1 MFVWAGYLS
10 AEFVVP
16 FSSRSLALKLSTSL
30 SENIIIWVK
39 TLLYFTQMIIF
50 SPNTTFWTKKVSFDN
65 FFMLTWEWENKSD
78 RKKKPQIPSQ
88 RLLSLILSLKMSNWT
103 NKQTKVKLFCKFIES
118 FDHGSAKIR
127 NGDFQT
133 GFFGAERDK
142 TLVMTGIH
150 KWSHAQ
156 YFTTR
161 LHLIF
166 NCTLSSVEL
175 RQQRHAWPKLE
186 CPETFFFC
194 FAFTVQPFFFF

>member
-1 MFVWAGYLS
+1 MV
-10 AEFVVP
+10 
-16 FSSRSLALKLSTSL
+16 TC
-30 SENIIIWVK
+30 
-39 TLLYFTQMIIF
+39 TIF
-50 SPNTTFWTKKVSFDN
+50 HNTFA
-65 FFMLTWEWENKSD
+65 SD
-78 RKKKPQIPSQ
+78 LQ
-88 RLLSLILSLKMSNWT
+88 LMSIWT
-103 NKQTKVKLFCKFIES
+103 NKQTKTLFCKLIER
-118 FDHGSAKIR
+118 FDHGSVKIR

-166 NCTLSSVEL
+166 NCTLNSVEL

-186 CPETFFFC
+186 CPKTFFC
-194 FAFTVQPFFFF
+194 FAFAVQPFFFRAVWEIILPTENDQRPKQLTEVKVFSVNTLTWNTKVLG

>member
-1 MFVWAGYLS
+1 MVTCTIFHNMFA
-10 AEFVVP
+10 
-16 FSSRSLALKLSTSL
+16 
-30 SENIIIWVK
+30 
-39 TLLYFTQMIIF
+39 
-50 SPNTTFWTKKVSFDN
+50 
-65 FFMLTWEWENKSD
+65 SD
-78 RKKKPQIPSQ
+78 LQ
-88 RLLSLILSLKMSNWT
+88 LMSIWT
-103 NKQTKVKLFCKFIES
+103 NKQTKTLFCKLIER
-118 FDHGSAKIR
+118 FDHGSVKIR

-186 CPETFFFC
+186 CPETFFLLCLCCSTFC
-194 FAFTVQPFFFF
+194 FVTVGEIILPIENDQRPKQLTEAKVFWCWYFDLDHQSFRLKNELLVSLNNVLTKAF

>member
-1 MFVWAGYLS
+1 MVTCTIFHNMFA
-10 AEFVVP
+10 
-16 FSSRSLALKLSTSL
+16 
-30 SENIIIWVK
+30 
-39 TLLYFTQMIIF
+39 
-50 SPNTTFWTKKVSFDN
+50 
-65 FFMLTWEWENKSD
+65 SD
-78 RKKKPQIPSQ
+78 LQ
-88 RLLSLILSLKMSNWT
+88 LMSIWT
-103 NKQTKVKLFCKFIES
+103 NKQTKTLFCKLIER
-118 FDHGSAKIR
+118 FDHGSVKIR

-186 CPETFFFC
+186 CPETFFLLC
-194 FAFTVQPFFFF
+194 LCCSSFFFSNGRRNNPSHREWPKAKTIDWSQGF

>member
-1 MFVWAGYLS
+1 MF
-10 AEFVVP
+10 
-16 FSSRSLALKLSTSL
+16 
-30 SENIIIWVK
+30 
-39 TLLYFTQMIIF
+39 
-50 SPNTTFWTKKVSFDN
+50 
-65 FFMLTWEWENKSD
+65 
-78 RKKKPQIPSQ
+78 RKI
-88 RLLSLILSLKMSNWT
+88 
-103 NKQTKVKLFCKFIES
+103 IES
-118 FDHGSAKIR
+118 FDHGSVKIR

-186 CPETFFFC
+186 CPGTFFWLCLCCSTLF
-194 FAFTVQPFFFF
+194 FLTVGEIILLTENDQRPKQLCEAKVFIVDTLTWTTKVLG

>member
-1 MFVWAGYLS
+1 LQIWKVLS
-10 AEFVVP
+10 GF
-16 FSSRSLALKLSTSL
+16 
-30 SENIIIWVK
+30 
-39 TLLYFTQMIIF
+39 Y
-50 SPNTTFWTKKVSFDN
+50 
-65 FFMLTWEWENKSD
+65 
-78 RKKKPQIPSQ
+78 
-88 RLLSLILSLKMSNWT
+88 
-103 NKQTKVKLFCKFIES
+103 
-118 FDHGSAKIR
+118 HGSAKIR

-186 CPETFFFC
+186 CPETFFFALPLL
-194 FAFTVQPFFFF
+194 FNPFFLTLGEIILHTQNDQRPKQLAEANVFIVYTLALATKVAKQ

>member
-1 MFVWAGYLS
+1 
-10 AEFVVP
+10 
-16 FSSRSLALKLSTSL
+16 
-30 SENIIIWVK
+30 
-39 TLLYFTQMIIF
+39 
-50 SPNTTFWTKKVSFDN
+50 
-65 FFMLTWEWENKSD
+65 
-78 RKKKPQIPSQ
+78 
-88 RLLSLILSLKMSNWT
+88 MSNWT
-103 NKQTKVKLFCKFIES
+103 NKQTNLKLFCKSIES
-118 FDHGSAKIR
+118 YDHGSVKIR

-186 CPETFFFC
+186 CPETFFFALPLL
-194 FAFTVQPFFFF
+194 FNPFFFLTVGEIILPTENDQRPNQLAKALVFSICIYFDFGQQSFRLNNELSFLS

>member
-1 MFVWAGYLS
+1 MV
-10 AEFVVP
+10 
-16 FSSRSLALKLSTSL
+16 TC
-30 SENIIIWVK
+30 
-39 TLLYFTQMIIF
+39 TIF
-50 SPNTTFWTKKVSFDN
+50 HNTF
-65 FFMLTWEWENKSD
+65 L
-78 RKKKPQIPSQ
+78 
-88 RLLSLILSLKMSNWT
+88 LKMSNWT
-103 NKQTKVKLFCKFIES
+103 NKQTKIKLFCKFIES
-118 FDHGSAKIR
+118 FDHGSVKIR

-186 CPETFFFC
+186 CPETFFLLCLCCSTLF
-194 FAFTVQPFFFF
+194 FLTVGEIILPTENDQRPKQLAEAKVFSVNNLMLATKVLD

>member
-1 MFVWAGYLS
+1 MALRDSCLS
-10 AEFVVP
+10 SFH
-16 FSSRSLALKLSTSL
+16 SRCPIEQT
-30 SENIIIWVK
+30 
-39 TLLYFTQMIIF
+39 
-50 SPNTTFWTKKVSFDN
+50 
-65 FFMLTWEWENKSD
+65 NKS
-78 RKKKPQIPSQ
+78 KIVLQIY
-88 RLLSLILSLKMSNWT
+88 W
-103 NKQTKVKLFCKFIES
+103 KFY
-118 FDHGSAKIR
+118 HGSAKIR
-127 NGDFQT
+127 NLDFKTRFFVADRDNTLVTTGIHKWSLVLLWKCPIKQTNKFTRFSKVLKRFQQDSEEIKNGDFQT

-186 CPETFFFC
+186 CPETFFC
-194 FAFTVQPFFFF
+194 FAFAVQSFFSNGRRNKPKFLLSILWLWPPKF